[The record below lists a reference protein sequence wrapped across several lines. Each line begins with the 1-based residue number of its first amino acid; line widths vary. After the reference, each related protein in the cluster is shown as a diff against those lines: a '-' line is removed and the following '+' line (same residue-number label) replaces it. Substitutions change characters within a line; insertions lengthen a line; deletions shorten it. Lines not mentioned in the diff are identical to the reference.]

1 MKISIVTATLN
12 CSDRLAATFGS
23 LLRQSHADWEF
34 VVVDGASA
42 DGTPAMLASI
52 EKQAP
57 GRVRWVSEPD
67 GGIYDA
73 MNKGLALATGDA
85 IGFLGSGDTFS
96 DDSALQAI
104 AGELERTGADA
115 VYGDLVFVH
124 PHNPSRVCRTWHG
137 SSYRPG
143 IFNSGWQPAHPT
155 FYARRECFA
164 RFGGFDT
171 SLDVSADFDL
181 MLRFLEQQRISN
193 SYIPRT
199 LVRMLSGGESNGSLR
214 NIAVAH
220 RNIYRSFRKYG
231 YRVPRLY
238 SMRRLLPKILNVI
251 KARLR

>member
-1 MKISIVTATLN
+1 MTPLFAIITATYNAGPTLGRTLD
-12 CSDRLAATFGS
+12 SIDSQTFTDYE
-23 LLRQSHADWEF
+23 HII
-34 VVVDGASA
+34 VDGASRDNTLEIA
-42 DGTPAMLASI
+42 GAHPS
-52 EKQAP
+52 P
-57 GRVRWVSEPD
+57 HRRVVSEPD
-67 GGIYDA
+67 NGIYDA

-85 IGFLGSGDTFS
+85 VGFLGSGDTFS

-124 PHNPSRVCRTWHG
+124 PHNPSKVCRTWHG
-137 SSYRPG
+137 SPYRPG

-231 YRVPRLY
+231 YKVPRLY

-251 KARLR
+251 KVRLR

>member
-1 MKISIVTATLN
+1 MKISIVTVTLN

-23 LLRQSHADWEF
+23 ILRQSHADWEF

-52 EKQAP
+52 EKQVP

-85 IGFLGSGDTFS
+85 VGFLGSGDTFS

-124 PHNPSRVCRTWHG
+124 PHNPSKVCRTWHG
-137 SSYRPG
+137 SPYRPG

-171 SLDVSADFDL
+171 SLDP
-181 MLRFLEQQRISN
+181 
-193 SYIPRT
+193 PRA

-231 YRVPRLY
+231 YKVPRLY

-251 KARLR
+251 KVRLR

>member
-1 MKISIVTATLN
+1 MKISIVTVTLN

-23 LLRQSHADWEF
+23 ILRQSHAAWES

-52 EKQAP
+52 EKQVP

-73 MNKGLALATGDA
+73 MNKGLAL
-85 IGFLGSGDTFS
+85 
-96 DDSALQAI
+96 
-104 AGELERTGADA
+104 
-115 VYGDLVFVH
+115 
-124 PHNPSRVCRTWHG
+124 PP
-137 SSYRPG
+137 
-143 IFNSGWQPAHPT
+143 GWQPANPT

-231 YRVPRLY
+231 YKVPRLY

-251 KARLR
+251 KVRLR